1 MHKVIL
7 ALLGMGSMGTIA
19 WYVLRT
25 DAVPEAITPT
35 FSKQPISASSISP
48 VSVLL
53 SNQEGFPEI
62 GQIQNQSKQRTSG
75 DSRVPTHE
83 VDTASPKP
91 VTRQAARSPSNQPA
105 LGKNYWTE
113 SDEYRALTARQMNLE
128 DAFQL
133 RELATDP
140 SPLVREAALERL
152 RQLEGEYEME
162 THIERQPG
170 EPGQF
175 ISTVLDALNTESDP
189 FAIKSGLDYLGEYGE
204 NDPSAAQTLEQMLQ
218 RPDLSA
224 TALMQ
229 IAELFAENYGL
240 SPEQVRQLLLGS
252 PSVGQLLD
260 GDLNS
265 LANPQSDEDS
275 DSTVPGDNQ
284 SSEPRT

>member
-7 ALLGMGSMGTIA
+7 ALFGMGSMGAIA

-25 DAVPEAITPT
+25 DAVPEAVTSA
-35 FSKQPISASSISP
+35 FSDQTTTTQSTSP
-48 VSVLL
+48 ASVLL
-53 SNQEGFPEI
+53 SNQEGSLEI
-62 GQIQNQSKQRTSG
+62 GRSDNQTQRTSG
-75 DSRVPTHE
+75 GFRLPTHE
-83 VDTASPKP
+83 ADTASSKS
-91 VTRQAARSPSNQPA
+91 VTRQVARSTSSQPISD
-105 LGKNYWTE
+105 KNYWTE
-113 SDEYRALTARQMNLE
+113 SDEYRALTARRMNLE

-260 GDLNS
+260 EDLNS
-265 LANPQSDEDS
+265 LANPQSDEDP